1 MQAKEG
7 TSHLKDQAAT
17 SPEKSSPPPVR
28 RIIEALLFVGGA
40 PLTAQRAKEIIRRL
54 PEDQFLAAIDELNR
68 DYRRQARPY
77 LIQATDEGFVL
88 RLKPQF
94 RAVRERLLG
103 SPREARLTPQALDV
117 LALIAYR
124 QPISKAELD
133 SQRGADSRGSLQQLV
148 RLGLAAVESPEGNPK
163 EARYK
168 TTGRFL
174 ELFGLASLN
183 DLPQTGDLQR
193 L

>member
-1 MQAKEG
+1 MQE
-7 TSHLKDQAAT
+7 L
-17 SPEKSSPPPVR
+17 ESPPPFM
-28 RIIEALLFVGGA
+28 RIIEAILFVGGA
-40 PLTAQRAKEIIRRL
+40 PLTAERAKEIIRNL
-54 PEDQFLAAIDELNR
+54 PEEQFLAAIDCLNR

-77 LIQATDEGFVL
+77 VIQTTEEGFVL

-103 SPREARLTPQALDV
+103 SPREARLTPQSLDL
-117 LALIAYR
+117 LALVAYR

-133 SQRGADSRGSLQQLV
+133 SQRGTDSRNSLQQLV
-148 RLGLAAVESPEGNPK
+148 RLGLVAVENTPEAKPK
-163 EARYK
+163 DARYK
-168 TTGRFL
+168 TTARFL
-174 ELFGLASLN
+174 DLFSLRSLG

>member
-1 MQAKEG
+1 
-7 TSHLKDQAAT
+7 LKDQAPT
-17 SPEKSSPPPVR
+17 SPPPVP

-40 PLTAQRAKEIIRRL
+40 PLTAARAKEIIRHL
-54 PEDQFLAAIDELNR
+54 PEDEFLAAIDSLNR

-77 LIQATDEGFVL
+77 LICASEEGYVL

-103 SPREARLTPQALDV
+103 SPREARLTPQSLDV

-133 SQRGADSRGSLQQLV
+133 SQRGTDSRGSLQQLV
-148 RLGLAAVESPEGNPK
+148 RLSLVAVESPEGNPK

-168 TTGRFL
+168 TTARFL
-174 ELFGLASLN
+174 ELFGLRSLD